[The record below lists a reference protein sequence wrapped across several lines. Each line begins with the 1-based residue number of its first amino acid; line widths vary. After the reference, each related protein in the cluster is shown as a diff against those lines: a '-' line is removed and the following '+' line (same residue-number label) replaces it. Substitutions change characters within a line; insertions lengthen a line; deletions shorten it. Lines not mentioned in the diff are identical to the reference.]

1 MIERFV
7 DADGFHVRYIEHGEG
22 PPLIHIHG
30 GGGLRV
36 GRAHELLGEHFTVL
50 ALEVPGFGYSA
61 PNERSRSYPDLA
73 ASLVKVGS
81 ELTGGTPFN
90 LWGTSF
96 GGAVA
101 LWMAVHAPEAIQA
114 LVLESPGAVLPEGG
128 IPASSSPEEMRRR
141 LFVHPERQP
150 DPPPPDPRV
159 LAQQRVLLDR
169 LQQPTRPEV
178 ETAMAGVQTPTL
190 VVFGTGDRV
199 ISPEM
204 GRVYREKM
212 PNCNYVLLFD
222 AGHAAGAERP
232 EAFTSLVGD
241 FLTRREAFVV
251 TQRSSM
257 LNP

>member
-7 DADGFHVRYIEHGEG
+7 DADGFHVRYLEHGEG
-22 PPLIHIHG
+22 PPLIHVHG
-30 GGGLRV
+30 GAGLAI

-61 PNERSRSYPDLA
+61 PNERSTSYPDLA

-81 ELTGGTPFN
+81 ELTGGAPFN

-101 LWMAVHAPEAIQA
+101 FWMAVHAPEAIHA
-114 LVLESPGAVLPEGG
+114 LVLESPGAIVPDGG
-128 IPASSSPEEMRRR
+128 FRRSNSPQEMRRR
-141 LFVHPERQP
+141 VFAHPERQP
-150 DPPPPDPRV
+150 DPPPPDSRV
-159 LAQQRVLLDR
+159 LAQQGALLERLRRPDR
-169 LQQPTRPEV
+169 EEAEV
-178 ETAMAGVQTPTL
+178 AMAGIQTPTL
-190 VVFGTGDRV
+190 VVFGTRDGV
-199 ISPEM
+199 IAPEM

-222 AGHAAGAERP
+222 AGHAAAAERP
-232 EAFTSLVGD
+232 EAFASLVSD
-241 FLTRREAFVV
+241 FLIRRDAFVV
-251 TQRSSM
+251 SQRSSM